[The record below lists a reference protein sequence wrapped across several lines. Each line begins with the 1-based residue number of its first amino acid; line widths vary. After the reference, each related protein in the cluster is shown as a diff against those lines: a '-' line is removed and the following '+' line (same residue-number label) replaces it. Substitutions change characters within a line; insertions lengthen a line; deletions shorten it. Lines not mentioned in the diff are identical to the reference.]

1 MRDIVVKVTP
11 DGYYN
16 GTPKFNVVL
25 QKNGMF
31 TFFGKFTANVGSEIE
46 YNVSNPK
53 YKTAKLVSVGGGSKA
68 PSKPKYDT
76 GQSILRQVAFKGVI
90 ELISAGKIDLLE
102 TEHYTNEF
110 HNLLNK

>member
-1 MRDIVVKVTP
+1 MRDVVVKVTP
-11 DGYYN
+11 DGDYN
-16 GTPKFNVVL
+16 GTPKYKVQL
-25 QKNGMF
+25 SQNGMY
-31 TFFGKFTANVGSEIE
+31 TFFGKFTAKVGSEIE

-53 YKTAKLVSVGGGSKA
+53 YKTAKLVSVSGSGSA

-90 ELISAGKIDLLE
+90 ELISAGKIDLVE